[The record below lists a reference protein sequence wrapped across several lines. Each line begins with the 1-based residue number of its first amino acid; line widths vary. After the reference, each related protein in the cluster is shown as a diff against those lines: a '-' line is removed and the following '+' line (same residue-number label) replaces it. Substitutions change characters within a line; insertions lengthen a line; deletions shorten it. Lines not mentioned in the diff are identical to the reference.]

1 MSEDSEM
8 LMLLKELVSKV
19 KHLEEAVYH
28 KDNLL
33 MKSGLVVVDS
43 PSPRMDSNNIPMDN
57 TIRKNMDWEDIHEL
71 VTTMENLDTSG
82 LDPSVQK
89 FLRAI
94 RDRNCTLFEVDEN
107 VLSWLRKNNA
117 SRRYRVQPPL
127 W

>member
-1 MSEDSEM
+1 MSNDNEM

-57 TIRKNMDWEDIHEL
+57 TIKKSMAWEDIHEL
-71 VTTMENLDTSG
+71 VTTME
-82 LDPSVQK
+82 
-89 FLRAI
+89 R
-94 RDRNCTLFEVDEN
+94 
-107 VLSWLRKNNA
+107 
-117 SRRYRVQPPL
+117 
-127 W
+127 

>member
-1 MSEDSEM
+1 MSENNEM
-8 LMLLKELVSKV
+8 LMLLKELVNKV

-71 VTTMENLDTSG
+71 VTTME
-82 LDPSVQK
+82 
-89 FLRAI
+89 R
-94 RDRNCTLFEVDEN
+94 
-107 VLSWLRKNNA
+107 
-117 SRRYRVQPPL
+117 
-127 W
+127 

>member
-43 PSPRMDSNNIPMDN
+43 PSPRMDSSNIPMDN

-71 VTTMENLDTSG
+71 VTTME
-82 LDPSVQK
+82 
-89 FLRAI
+89 R
-94 RDRNCTLFEVDEN
+94 
-107 VLSWLRKNNA
+107 
-117 SRRYRVQPPL
+117 
-127 W
+127 

>member
-1 MSEDSEM
+1 MSENNEM

-33 MKSGLVVVDS
+33 MKSGLVVVNS

-71 VTTMENLDTSG
+71 VTTME
-82 LDPSVQK
+82 
-89 FLRAI
+89 R
-94 RDRNCTLFEVDEN
+94 
-107 VLSWLRKNNA
+107 
-117 SRRYRVQPPL
+117 
-127 W
+127 

>member
-57 TIRKNMDWEDIHEL
+57 TIRKSMDWEDIHEL
-71 VTTMENLDTSG
+71 VTTME
-82 LDPSVQK
+82 
-89 FLRAI
+89 R
-94 RDRNCTLFEVDEN
+94 
-107 VLSWLRKNNA
+107 
-117 SRRYRVQPPL
+117 
-127 W
+127 

>member
-1 MSEDSEM
+1 MVCMSEDSEM

-57 TIRKNMDWEDIHEL
+57 TIRKSMDWEDIHEL
-71 VTTMENLDTSG
+71 VTTME
-82 LDPSVQK
+82 
-89 FLRAI
+89 R
-94 RDRNCTLFEVDEN
+94 
-107 VLSWLRKNNA
+107 
-117 SRRYRVQPPL
+117 
-127 W
+127 

>member
-1 MSEDSEM
+1 MSENNEM

-57 TIRKNMDWEDIHEL
+57 TIKKSMDWEDIHEL
-71 VTTMENLDTSG
+71 VTTME
-82 LDPSVQK
+82 
-89 FLRAI
+89 R
-94 RDRNCTLFEVDEN
+94 
-107 VLSWLRKNNA
+107 
-117 SRRYRVQPPL
+117 
-127 W
+127 